1 MKILPVVGVSMQPI
15 RLSSVDLPLPEG
27 PAIARKTPSSMLRVH
42 AMQRRNELIA
52 EAILLRDIFDADQG
66 HRNETGRA
74 SIAILVDYEY
84 QGIGF

>member
-1 MKILPVVGVSMQPI
+1 MKILPVVGVSMQPM

-27 PAIARKTPSSMLRVH
+27 PAIARKTPFLDAQVH
-42 AMQRRNELIA
+42 ALQRRNELIA

-74 SIAILVDYEY
+74 PMAILVDYEY
-84 QGIGF
+84 QVIGF